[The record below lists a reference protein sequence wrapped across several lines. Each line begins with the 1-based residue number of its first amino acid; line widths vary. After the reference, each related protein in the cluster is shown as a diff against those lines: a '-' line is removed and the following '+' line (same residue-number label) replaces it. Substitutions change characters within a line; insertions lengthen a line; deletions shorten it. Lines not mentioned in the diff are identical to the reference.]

1 MFVDSS
7 NMELVLKQFVIEWL
21 TLRKLVHLLGQIR
34 HQAEGG
40 NRISHLDSLI
50 VHHLS
55 SIILTLMHAR

>member
-7 NMELVLKQFVIEWL
+7 NMELMSEQFVIEWL

-40 NRISHLDSLI
+40 NRISH
-50 VHHLS
+50 
-55 SIILTLMHAR
+55 